1 MGRAWVCIW
10 KLPCRK
16 LFSGVPSALLVCL
29 GSAVPAGCP
38 AGLRDMDVSQGWGDA
53 HGWQWKQQRGK
64 GGPKSCSFAWLWM
77 RISAKIQL

>member
-10 KLPCRK
+10 KRPCRK

-38 AGLRDMDVSQGWGDA
+38 AGLQDMDVSQGWGGA
-53 HGWQWKQQRGK
+53 RGWQWK
-64 GGPKSCSFAWLWM
+64 
-77 RISAKIQL
+77 